1 MSARQ
6 INVVPHTHW
15 DREWYEPFQTFR
27 LKLVDLLDHLIPLLE
42 SDPSYARYLLDGQMA
57 VVDDY
62 LEVRPE
68 MEDRLRRLAA
78 SGRVAMG
85 PWYILVD
92 EFLVTGETII
102 RDLQLGMEKGAAFGG
117 VTSVG
122 YLPDM
127 FGHIAQMP
135 QILQLAGFA
144 DTVLWR
150 GVPSA
155 VTKSGFNWVAPN
167 GSSVR
172 AEYLVTGYGNGASLP
187 DDAKAL
193 VRRVA
198 DHINDIGEFLLGD
211 LLFMNGSDHLMPQA
225 HLGRVLTE
233 ANEIQ
238 DDFHFVVTS
247 LAEHIARAPRE
258 GLETWRGELRSGYR
272 SNILMGVLSNRIDV
286 KKATAL
292 VERHLE
298 RRAEPYSALFVPA
311 AKYPDAL
318 LRVAWREVI
327 RNAAHDSICACSV
340 DETVD
345 AVLHRFNEARAISVG
360 LADRALSSLAGSFAE
375 GGVYVVNP
383 SAAPR
388 SGLVEAIVDESEFD
402 PARMQVVAE
411 RTTLPDAM
419 TLDVDGMNTIL
430 SVVQDNRIDD
440 TAWVH
445 EVSLGGD
452 NSVAQLVVHVGP
464 REKLG
469 VDLATVRQELLSK
482 MGANPDLQI
491 ELSLVQPAIRRV
503 VGHVVDVPGFGWK
516 PFAPITPS
524 HPVVRDG
531 YTLRNGLV
539 SIAVDSTT
547 GTFSVNGLA
556 GYGQLVDEGDLGDS
570 YNYSPPRG
578 DSVVAAPV
586 SVAVTPL
593 SDGPLTSSLRIES
606 TYEIP
611 SHIDEDSHVR
621 TGSITQQV
629 VTTVE
634 LRANDATVFVTTSF
648 TNAARDHRLRVLL
661 PLPRPAA
668 TSTAECAFTTVTRG
682 LTAEGRSEEF
692 GLPTFPSRRF
702 VAAGGLTVVHE
713 GINEYEL
720 VNVADGH
727 AHAMALTLLRAT
739 GMLSRIGMAL
749 RPLPAGPLTPVEGLQ
764 MLGRPLELHY
774 GLTVD
779 PVDPYTL
786 ADHVL
791 APFDSVASNGGGHR
805 KTEGTALEIAGAVV
819 SAVRRVGG
827 QLEVR
832 VFNPTPEPTS
842 VQLPDQRGWIVDLRG
857 QAVRH
862 FEGSFNLQPFEICTF
877 VLTDVTQ

>member
-1 MSARQ
+1 MTARR

-42 SDPSYARYLLDGQMA
+42 SDPAYARYLLDGQMA

-102 RDLQLGMEKGAAFGG
+102 RDLQLGIEKGAAFGG

-172 AEYLVTGYGNGASLP
+172 AEYLITGYGNGASLP

-193 VRRVA
+193 IRRVA
-198 DHINDIGEFLLGD
+198 DHIDDIGEFLFDD

-225 HLGRVLTE
+225 HLGRVLSE
-233 ANEIQ
+233 ANDLQ
-238 DDFHFVVTS
+238 DDFHFKVTS

-258 GLETWRGELRSGYR
+258 GLETWIGELRSGYR

-286 KKATAL
+286 KKSTAL

-298 RRAEPYSALFVPA
+298 RRAEPYSALFIPP

-360 LADRALSSLAGSFAE
+360 LADRALQSLADSLPAA
-375 GGVYVVNP
+375 GVYVVNP
-383 SAAPR
+383 SATPR
-388 SGLVEAIVDESEFD
+388 SGLVEAIVDEAEFD
-402 PARMQVVAE
+402 AAKMQVVSE
-411 RTTLPDAM
+411 RVVLPDTM
-419 TLDVDGMNTIL
+419 TLDVSGMHTIL

-445 EVSLGGD
+445 HVALEGD
-452 NSVAQLVVHVGP
+452 EAIAQLTVHIGP
-464 REKLG
+464 REKKG
-469 VDLATVRQELLSK
+469 VDLAIVRQELLSK
-482 MGANPDLQI
+482 MGANPQLQI

-503 VGHVVDVPGFGWK
+503 VGHVTDVPGFGWK
-516 PFAPITPS
+516 PFSPIAPE

-531 YTLRNGLV
+531 VQLRNGLV
-539 SIAVDSTT
+539 TVEVDPTT
-547 GTFSVNGLA
+547 GTFSVNGIS

-570 YNYSPPRG
+570 YNYSPPGG
-578 DSVVAAPV
+578 DSAIDAPV
-586 SVAVTPL
+586 SVTVTPM
-593 SDGPLTSSLRIES
+593 SEGPLTGSMRIES
-606 TYEIP
+606 HYEIP
-611 SHIDEDSHVR
+611 THIDETSNTR
-621 TGSITQQV
+621 TGNVTQQV

-634 LRANDATVFVTTSF
+634 IRANDDTVFVTTSF
-648 TNAARDHRLRVLL
+648 TNVARDHRLRVLL
-661 PLPRPAA
+661 PLPEAA
-668 TSTAECAFTTVTRG
+668 ETSEAECAFTTVTRG

-702 VAAGGLTVVHE
+702 VTAGGLTVAHE

-720 VNVADGH
+720 VEVHDGR

-739 GMLSRIGMAL
+739 GMLSRIGMSL

-764 MLGRPLELHY
+764 MVGSPLELHY
-774 GLTVD
+774 ALTHGH
-779 PVDPYTL
+779 VDPYLL

-791 APFDSVASNGGGHR
+791 APLESVASTGGGSR
-805 KTEGTALEIAGAVV
+805 ETEGSALDVAGAVV
-819 SAVRRVGG
+819 SAVRRVEG

-832 VFNPTPEPTS
+832 VFNPSPRPTT
-842 VQLPDQRGWIVDLRG
+842 VEVRGRRGWLVDLRG
-857 QAVRH
+857 QALR
-862 FEGSFNLQPFEICTF
+862 PFEHSFDMAPHEISTF
-877 VLTDVTQ
+877 VVTADPQ